1 MSEHSLLV
9 TQLPRTY
16 VVEVSLGFFS
26 SLTYRSPCK
35 TVSQPLVFTARCVR
49 TVQCRRQFSI
59 RKVFAGVWNR
69 RLPTEVAALH
79 LRITPVTEIHIL
91 KETEQQVEWLVNK
104 TCFECCGNLFLCLLN
119 TNLDLSV

>member
-1 MSEHSLLV
+1 MGEHSLSV
-9 TQLPRTY
+9 KQLPRTY

-35 TVSQPLVFTARCVR
+35 NVSQPLVFTARCVR

-59 RKVFAGVWNR
+59 RKVVAGVWNR
-69 RLPTEVAALH
+69 RMPTEVAALQ

-91 KETEQQVEWLVNK
+91 TQTEQEVECLVTK
-104 TCFECCGNLFLCLLN
+104 TCFECCGNLFFCLLN